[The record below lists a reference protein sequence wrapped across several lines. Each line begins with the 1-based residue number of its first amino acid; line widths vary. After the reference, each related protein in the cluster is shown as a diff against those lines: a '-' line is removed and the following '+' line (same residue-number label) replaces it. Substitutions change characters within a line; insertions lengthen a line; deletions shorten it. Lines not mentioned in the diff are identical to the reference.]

1 MPQPL
6 DGKVH
11 SLRTQ
16 RALHPHP
23 ERVTDPLFHGD
34 NPFFDARDVVQ
45 VKYEMLRRVEQD
57 GKAVVEAVRAFG
69 FSRPIFYQA
78 QAAFASGGLPGLQR
92 ARPGPRRRHKLKPEV
107 LAFLHQARADRPR
120 VGARRLAEE
129 VHKRFQ
135 VEVHPRSIERAL
147 RVGRAK
153 GGHSPAGSTPS
164 P

>member
-1 MPQPL
+1 MPQPR
-6 DGKVH
+6 DDKAET
-11 SLRTQ
+11 LRAQ

-23 ERVTDPLFHGD
+23 ERVTDPLFQGG
-34 NPFFDARDVVQ
+34 NPFFDARDLVQ

-57 GKAVVEAVRAFG
+57 QQPVAQAARAFG

-78 QAAFASGGLPGLQR
+78 QAAFGAGGLVRLQR

-107 LAFLHQARADRPR
+107 LAFLQQTRANRPR
-120 VGARRLAEE
+120 VGARQLAKE
-129 VHKRFQ
+129 VQEKFR

-147 RVGRAK
+147 HTAGAK
-153 GGHSPAGSTPS
+153 GGHSPAGSTPA